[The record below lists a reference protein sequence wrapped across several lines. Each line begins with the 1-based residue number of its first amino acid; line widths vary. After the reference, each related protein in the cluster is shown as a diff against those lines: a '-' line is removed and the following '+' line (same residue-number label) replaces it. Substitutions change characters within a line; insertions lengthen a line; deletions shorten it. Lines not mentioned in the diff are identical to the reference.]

1 MISLLLAF
9 FLVAI
14 VTSFLCSLWEAVL
27 LSISPAYARLAAEEG
42 RTTGL
47 HLQSFKQNIDRPL
60 AAILTLNTIAHT
72 VGAIGVGQQATL
84 IWADANP
91 LITGLA
97 VPAVMTL
104 AVLILSEIIPKTI
117 GANQWQRLA
126 PFTVMSL
133 RVIIVLLYPLVW
145 ACQFITR
152 RMNQGDSASVLT
164 RSEFLALA
172 EIGEKDGVFEPGETS
187 IIQNLLRFRE
197 ITAHDVMTPRM
208 VVKTAVQEDTVDDF
222 LTANANAALRFSR
235 IPVYR
240 RAHREDITGYV
251 LRNEIL
257 ELKTHGAGET
267 PLTDIRRPLRAV
279 DETSALPD
287 LFDWFISNREH
298 IALVMDSYGG
308 MSGIVTMEDVIET
321 LLGMEIVDEY
331 DSVTDM
337 QALARRNWEK
347 RATALG
353 LLADD
358 GPDGDRA
365 TTPLSDT
372 SEQTP
377 AKDTAPPGTGQA

>member
-1 MISLLLAF
+1 MLGLLLLF

-42 RTTGL
+42 RATGR

-84 IWADANP
+84 IWANANP

-117 GANQWQRLA
+117 GANQWPRLA
-126 PFTVMSL
+126 PFTVVSL

-152 RMNQGDSASVLT
+152 RLNHGDSASVLT
-164 RSEFLALA
+164 RSEFMTLA
-172 EIGEKDGVFEPGETS
+172 EIGEKDGVFKAGETS
-187 IIQNLLRFRE
+187 IIQNLLRFQD
-197 ITAHDVMTPRM
+197 ITARDVMTPRM

-222 LTANANAALRFSR
+222 LAANADDKLRFSR

-240 RAHREDITGYV
+240 RASREDMTGYV
-251 LRNEIL
+251 LRNEVL
-257 ELKTHGAGET
+257 ELKTRDAGAT
-267 PLTDIRRPLRAV
+267 PLTDIIRPLRAV

-287 LFDWFISNREH
+287 LFDWFVSNREH

-308 MSGIVTMEDVIET
+308 MSGVVTMEDVIET
-321 LLGMEIVDEY
+321 LLGLEIVDES

-347 RATALG
+347 RARALG

-358 GPDGDRA
+358 GPTDPVTR
-365 TTPLSDT
+365 P
-372 SEQTP
+372 
-377 AKDTAPPGTGQA
+377 PPGTPEQAPTKDSDIPDAGQT